1 MSSVQFRDVRK
12 SSGSLEMLHGTSIPI
27 EDDEF
32 VVLVNPSAEILAH
45 SQRQNLD
52 GVCGHR

>member
-1 MSSVQFRDVRK
+1 MSSVQYRDVRK
-12 SSGSLEMLHGTSIPI
+12 SSGSIDMLHGTSIPI
-27 EDDEF
+27 ADDEF
-32 VVLVNPSAEILAH
+32 VVPVNPSAEILAL

>member
-1 MSSVQFRDVRK
+1 MSSVQFRDVHK
-12 SSGSLEMLHGTSIPI
+12 SSGSREMLHGASIPI

-32 VVLVNPSAEILAH
+32 VVPVNPTADILAL

>member
-1 MSSVQFRDVRK
+1 MSSVQYRDVRK
-12 SSGSLEMLHGTSIPI
+12 SSCSIDMLHGTSIPI
-27 EDDEF
+27 ADDEF
-32 VVLVNPSAEILAH
+32 VVPVNPSAEILAL